1 MKSMHVLYIE
11 KYKKSYKNNKFNLLQ
26 RRLKNLNYVIGH
38 ILYQIFKIILSISSK
53 NMKNV
58 TDNTPIRI
66 YVNKIENRI
75 IFNNKKG
82 LISNC

>member
-26 RRLKNLNYVIGH
+26 RRMKNLNYVIGH

-82 LISNC
+82 VISNC

>member
-82 LISNC
+82 VISNC

>member
-66 YVNKIENRI
+66 YVNNIENRI

-82 LISNC
+82 VISNC

>member
-75 IFNNKKG
+75 IFNNKKSV
-82 LISNC
+82 ISNC